1 MASVPATPPP
11 TTLQP
16 AHRIRMTERRY
27 SDDEV
32 SEILDRATEATS
44 AGRGPSLT
52 SSQGTSLS
60 ELHEIA
66 DEVGIPKEL
75 ITRAAAS
82 LERGTDD
89 PVARRKWLGQ
99 NIGVGRT
106 VDLPRALTDA
116 EWNRLV
122 VDLRETFNAKGKIQ
136 SEGAFR
142 QWTNSN
148 LQALL
153 EPTENG
159 QRLRLRTF
167 KGNAIQ
173 FQGMG
178 LGFAVLP
185 AIIALFSSPA
195 SVDIRSTVVLASMGI
210 AAFLGSRLT
219 VPIWARTRAEQMEGV
234 VARLKASMSDEE

>member
-1 MASVPATPPP
+1 
-11 TTLQP
+11 
-16 AHRIRMTERRY
+16 MTERRY
-27 SDDEV
+27 SDEEV
-32 SEILDRATEATS
+32 SKILDRATEATS
-44 AGRGPSLT
+44 AGRGASLA
-52 SSQGTSLS
+52 SAEGTSLS

-82 LERGTDD
+82 LDLAPAD
-89 PVARRKWLGQ
+89 PVAQRKWLGQ

-106 VDLPRALTDA
+106 IDLPRPLTDA

-122 VDLRETFNAKGKIQ
+122 ADLRETFNAQGKMR

-153 EPTENG
+153 EPTETG

-167 KGNAIQ
+167 KGNAIT

-185 AIIALFSSPA
+185 AVIALLSSPA
-195 SVDIRSTVVLASMGI
+195 SVDFRSTILFAGLGI
-210 AAFLGSRLT
+210 AGFLGSRLT
-219 VPIWARTRAEQMEGV
+219 VPIWARTRAEQMEAV
-234 VARLKASMSDEE
+234 MARLKASISDEV

>member
-1 MASVPATPPP
+1 
-11 TTLQP
+11 
-16 AHRIRMTERRY
+16 MTERRY

-32 SEILDRATEATS
+32 SKILDRATEAT
-44 AGRGPSLT
+44 AGDRGAPLT

-82 LERGTDD
+82 LEQGTVD
-89 PVARRKWLGQ
+89 PVATRRWLGQ

-106 VDLPRALTDA
+106 VDLPRPLTEA

-153 EPTENG
+153 EPTETG

-167 KGNAIQ
+167 KGNAIT

-185 AIIALFSSPA
+185 ALMALLSSPA
-195 SVDIRSTVVLASMGI
+195 NVDIRSTVLLAGMGI
-210 AAFLGSRLT
+210 AAFFGSRLT
-219 VPIWARTRAEQMEGV
+219 VPIWARTRAEQMEAI
-234 VARLKASMSDEE
+234 VARLKASMHDGE